1 LVSFSERLLAW
12 FDIYGRHD
20 LPWQHPNTPYRVWV
34 SEVMLQQTQ
43 VATAIPYFERFMRV
57 FPSVSALAAASVD
70 AVLAQWS
77 GLGYYARGRNLHKA
91 AQIIMRDHA
100 GELPRTAAQL
110 VALPGI
116 GLSTANAILSL
127 SFQQP
132 TAICDGNVRRVLA
145 RWSALPLVVESKQAE
160 QQLWQLAQTL
170 QSQTRPRDYTQAI
183 MDLGATLCTR
193 SNPDCTQCP
202 VARDCGALA
211 SGEAVTSWPKRLPKK
226 TRPTKTATLWLVF
239 NKAGAL
245 WLAEP
250 TSSTGIWGGLHQL
263 PQSLPETLLGQDN
276 YTLSPIKHVFTHF
289 TLVVTAKVVL
299 LSDDRHFHLFTNG
312 LWYNPKDKTRLIAM
326 PAIVDKLL
334 AHWLQQG
341 RSS

>member
-1 LVSFSERLLAW
+1 
-12 FDIYGRHD
+12 
-20 LPWQHPNTPYRVWV
+20 
-34 SEVMLQQTQ
+34 MLQQTQ
-43 VATAIPYFERFMRV
+43 VATVIPYFERFMCV
-57 FPSVSALAAASVD
+57 FPSVSALAAAPVE

-91 AQIIMRDHA
+91 AQIIMREHA
-100 GELPRTAAQL
+100 GEFPRTAAQL
-110 VALPGI
+110 VALPGV

-127 SFQQP
+127 AFQQP

-145 RWSALPLVVESKQAE
+145 RWSALSLPIESKQAE
-160 QQLWQLAQTL
+160 QELWQLAQRL

-193 SNPDCTQCP
+193 RNPMCTQCP
-202 VARDCGALA
+202 IASDCGALA
-211 SGEAVTSWPKRLPKK
+211 SGEAVTTWPKRLPKK
-226 TRPTKTATLWLVF
+226 TRPTKAATLWLVF
-239 NKAGAL
+239 NEAGEL

-250 TSSTGIWGGLHQL
+250 ASSTGIWGGLHQL
-263 PQSLPETLLGQDN
+263 PQSLPEAVLAQAT

-289 TLVVTAKVVL
+289 TLLVTAKVVL
-299 LSDDRHFHLFTNG
+299 LSDDRHFHLFTKG
-312 LWYNPKDKTRLIAM
+312 LWYNPAYKTKRIAM

-341 RSS
+341 SSS